1 MTTVFNGK
9 EYDDRHG
16 GPFDRGR
23 ADSYYGRGLKPHYY
37 AGNTGDSV
45 AIDHSK
51 MTEKEIAQYKAGYMY
66 NEQYGDKKVW

>member
-16 GPFDRGR
+16 GPFDRGG

-37 AGNTGDSV
+37 TGHTGDSV
-45 AIDHSK
+45 AIDGSK
-51 MTEKEIAQYKAGYMY
+51 MTEKEIDQYKAGYMH
-66 NEQYGDKKVW
+66 NQQYGDKKVW